1 MLIHVLF
8 AYLQNLSLIFLFAD
22 ESQMSEEILGK
33 VEAVGEN
40 QEGSFSA
47 IFGKEQTLKIF
58 EEEHA
63 SKIFEEEHASKIF
76 GEEHTLKISREKQAS
91 KIFGEENTSK
101 IFVEEQTL
109 NMEISHQQVV
119 FRVLFL
125 FLLLNEFCDCR
136 DASNIIRMSQ
146 IILTSCPPNIH
157 NIAILPQFFLQYM
170 PCCCLKNHNIYHVSS
185 NIHNI

>member
-1 MLIHVLF
+1 MLIHALF

-91 KIFGEENTSK
+91 KIFGEEQTS
-101 IFVEEQTL
+101 
-109 NMEISHQQVV
+109 NMEISHQQVA

-125 FLLLNEFCDCR
+125 FVLLNEFCDCR
-136 DASNIIRMSQ
+136 VASNIIRMSQ
-146 IILTSCPPNIH
+146 IILTSCPKYSQYSHIAPIFFTIH
-157 NIAILPQFFLQYM
+157 ALLPQNSQYLPCFLKYSQYIVY
-170 PCCCLKNHNIYHVSS
+170 KVYIS
-185 NIHNI
+185 

>member
-47 IFGKEQTLKIF
+47 IFGKE
-58 EEEHA
+58 HA

-101 IFVEEQTL
+101 IFGEEQTL

-125 FLLLNEFCDCR
+125 FVLLNEFCDCR
-136 DASNIIRMSQ
+136 VASNIIRMSQ
-146 IILTSCPPNIH
+146 IILTSCPKYSQYSH
-157 NIAILPQFFLQYM
+157 IAPFVLQYM
-170 PCCCLKNHNIYHVSS
+170 PCCLKIHNIYHVSS

>member
-47 IFGKEQTLKIF
+47 IFGKEQT
-58 EEEHA
+58 

-91 KIFGEENTSK
+91 KIFGEEQTS
-101 IFVEEQTL
+101 
-109 NMEISHQQVV
+109 NMEISHQQVA

-125 FLLLNEFCDCR
+125 FVLLNEFCDCR
-136 DASNIIRMSQ
+136 VASNIIRMSQ

-170 PCCCLKNHNIYHVSS
+170 PCCLKIHNIYHVSS

>member
-1 MLIHVLF
+1 M
-8 AYLQNLSLIFLFAD
+8 
-22 ESQMSEEILGK
+22 GK

-101 IFVEEQTL
+101 IFGEEQTL

-125 FLLLNEFCDCR
+125 FVLLNELCDCR
-136 DASNIIRMSQ
+136 VASNIIRMSQ
-146 IILTSCPPNIH
+146 IILTSFPKYSQYSHIAPIFFTIH
-157 NIAILPQFFLQYM
+157 ALLPQNSQYLLCFLKYLNDNNEFSSLFF
-170 PCCCLKNHNIYHVSS
+170 P
-185 NIHNI
+185 

>member
-8 AYLQNLSLIFLFAD
+8 ACLQNLSLIFLFAD
-22 ESQMSEEILGK
+22 ESQMSEEILGE

-58 EEEHA
+58 EEE
-63 SKIFEEEHASKIF
+63 
-76 GEEHTLKISREKQAS
+76 QAS

-101 IFVEEQTL
+101 IFGEEQTL
-109 NMEISHQQVV
+109 KMEISHQQVV
-119 FRVLFL
+119 FFLFVLF
-125 FLLLNEFCDCR
+125 NEFCDCR
-136 DASNIIRMSQ
+136 VASHIIRLFQ
-146 IILTSCPPNIH
+146 IILTSCPKYSQYNH
-157 NIAILPQFFLQYM
+157 IAPIFLQYM
-170 PCCCLKNHNIYHVSS
+170 PCCLKIHNIHHVSS

>member
-33 VEAVGEN
+33 VVAVGEN

-58 EEEHA
+58 EEEQA

-76 GEEHTLKISREKQAS
+76 GEEHTLKISREKEAS
-91 KIFGEENTSK
+91 KIFG
-101 IFVEEQTL
+101 EEQTL

-136 DASNIIRMSQ
+136 DASNNIRISQ

-157 NIAILPQFFLQYM
+157 NIAILPHFFTIHALLPQNSQYL
-170 PCCCLKNHNIYHVSS
+170 PCFLKYSQYIVYIVY
-185 NIHNI
+185 IL

>member
-8 AYLQNLSLIFLFAD
+8 ACLQNLSLIFLFAN
-22 ESQMSEEILGK
+22 ESQMSEEILGE

-63 SKIFEEEHASKIF
+63 SKIFGDEQ
-76 GEEHTLKISREKQAS
+76 TLKIFEEEQAS

-101 IFVEEQTL
+101 IFGEEQTL
-109 NMEISHQQVV
+109 KMEISHQQVV
-119 FRVLFL
+119 FFL
-125 FLLLNEFCDCR
+125 FVLLNEFCDCR
-136 DASNIIRMSQ
+136 DASNIIRLPQ
-146 IILTSCPPNIH
+146 IILTSCPKYSQYNH
-157 NIAILPQFFLQYM
+157 IAPIFLQYM
-170 PCCCLKNHNIYHVSS
+170 PCCLKIHNIYHVSS